1 MRAVSYRKDM
11 DDQRPTINYRSPRPA
26 RELVSLAFAAAGV
39 FVSGLLWGAVTA
51 VIIPKGDPD
60 VVGYGERV
68 ALGLMLLPTLIAGGV
83 IGWLIGRT
91 RRDNSN

>member
-1 MRAVSYRKDM
+1 M
-11 DDQRPTINYRSPRPA
+11 DDQRPTINYRSPRPP
-26 RELVSLAFAAAGV
+26 RELVSLAYPAAGA

-68 ALGLMLLPTLIAGGV
+68 VLGLLLLPMLLAGGV
-83 IGWLIGRT
+83 IGWLIGRI